1 MKLTKL
7 HLINYR
13 GAKDLIIDLDPKL
26 NVFIGTNGTGKSTIL
41 DSVALMLSWVI
52 KRIENP
58 KSSGSSIPDLSITNQ
73 QNFALIEMTVE
84 NESEPLT
91 WKLHKVRPGRIS
103 KESSD
108 LTQLKQYTESVR
120 RQLDQQQVTNLTLF
134 AYYPVNRAVSMLD
147 IPARIRIKHEFS
159 PLAAYDNALNSEA
172 NFRIFFEW
180 FREREDIE
188 NENFR
193 LIKQNEQTSLFPEDD
208 LNKTR
213 EQLTY
218 PDLQLEAVRQTIEK
232 FLPGFTRPRVRRN
245 PLRMEITKDQQ
256 VLRIE
261 QLSDGK
267 KCLMAMVGDLAR
279 RLVILNPGHPQPL
292 TAPAIILIDEIDLH
306 LHPQWQRRIIP
317 TLLAT
322 FPNCQFLI
330 TTHSPH
336 VVTHVQPENL
346 QILEQ
351 TEAGIEVNS
360 ASESYGKTA
369 ERILEDLMG
378 LTTTRPTEI
387 EQSLQQIYQCIDNAE
402 LATAKQKL
410 KQLRQNIKS
419 ITDTELTRLELI
431 IRREERSAL

>member
-7 HLINYR
+7 HLTNYR
-13 GAKDLIIDLDPKL
+13 GAKDLIINLDPKL

-41 DSVALMLSWVI
+41 DSVALMLSWII

-58 KSSGSSIPDLSITNQ
+58 KSSGSSIPDSSITNQ
-73 QNFALIEMTVE
+73 QNFAMIEMTME
-84 NESEPLT
+84 NEGKILT

-103 KESSD
+103 KEGSD

-120 RQLDQQQVTNLTLF
+120 MQLDQQQGTSLTLF

-147 IPARIRIKHEFS
+147 IPRRIRIKHSFS
-159 PLAAYDNALNSEA
+159 PLAAYNNALNSEA

-193 LIKQNEQTSLFPEDD
+193 LIKQNEKTSLFPEDD
-208 LNKTR
+208 FNKLT
-213 EQLTY
+213 EQPTY
-218 PDLQLEAVRQTIEK
+218 PDPQLEAVRQTIEK
-232 FLPGFTRPRVRRN
+232 FLPGFTQPRVRRN
-245 PLRMEITKDQQ
+245 PLRMEIIKDRQI
-256 VLRIE
+256 LRIE
-261 QLSDGK
+261 QLSDGE
-267 KCLMAMVGDLAR
+267 KCLIAMVGDLAR
-279 RLVILNPGHPQPL
+279 RLVILNSSHPQPL

-306 LHPQWQRRIIP
+306 IHPQWQRRIIP

-351 TEAGIEVNS
+351 TEAGIQVNS

-387 EQSLQQIYQCIDNAE
+387 EQSLQEIYQCVDKAE
-402 LATAKQKL
+402 LASAKQKL
-410 KQLRQNIKS
+410 SQLRKNIKS
-419 ITDTELTRLELI
+419 TTDPELTRLELM
-431 IRREERSAL
+431 IRREERKAP